1 MLEYESAGSSPETV
15 EVPLKGQ
22 ESREGYS
29 IKIGPLDVSRPKA
42 GKYVGFSSYLSVLY
56 LEAIPQWVILP
67 HLTPLRLLSLA
78 SSPQSDL
85 GCHLFH

>member
-1 MLEYESAGSSPETV
+1 MLEYESAGSSTETV

-22 ESREGYS
+22 ESRERGVYS
-29 IKIGPLDVSRPKA
+29 IKIGPLDASKPKA

-67 HLTPLRLLSLA
+67 HLTLPSASYQLA
-78 SSPQSDL
+78 SSP
-85 GCHLFH
+85 

>member
-1 MLEYESAGSSPETV
+1 METPEV
-15 EVPLKGQ
+15 HPRQSEVPFKGQ
-22 ESREGYS
+22 ETRERY
-29 IKIGPLDVSRPKA
+29 IKVGPLDVSNPKA
-42 GKYVGFSSYLSVLY
+42 GKYVGRVLLLSYFLY

-85 GCHLFH
+85 GCQLFH